1 MNDLVLAFHKLQ
13 YPISHK
19 SINILIN
26 NGAVTSE
33 DILQH
38 IDKMKDLYCAST
50 ELENEIVIPKVD

>member
-1 MNDLVLAFHKLQ
+1 MLVFHKLQ